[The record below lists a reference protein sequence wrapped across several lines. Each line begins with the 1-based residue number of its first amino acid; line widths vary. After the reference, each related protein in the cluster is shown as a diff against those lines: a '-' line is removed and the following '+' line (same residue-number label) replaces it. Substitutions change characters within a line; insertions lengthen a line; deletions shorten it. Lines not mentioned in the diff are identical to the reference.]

1 MLDALDG
8 RILDRRV
15 HFIPRTL
22 RIGRDYHIIRGFLI
36 L

>member
-8 RILDRRV
+8 HILDGRV
-15 HFIPRTL
+15 HFIQKVL
-22 RIGRDYHIIRGFLI
+22 RIGRDYHIIQDFLI